1 MEVLIW
7 GGAAVSLVGLV
18 GLLRC
23 IWLAYSAKK
32 AGLPDDE
39 MKAKL
44 QKVVVLNMGALLV
57 SAVGLMMV
65 VVGILLS

>member
-7 GGAAVSLVGLV
+7 GGAAVSVIGLI
-18 GLLRC
+18 GLMRC
-23 IWLAYSAKK
+23 IWLAYAAKK

-44 QKVVVLNMGALLV
+44 QKVVVLNMGALFV
-57 SAVGLMMV
+57 SAIGLMMV
-65 VVGILLS
+65 VAGVMLA